1 MIGPSAPVTAS
12 FADLPRDPDGGP
24 AEGVILLD
32 VRDDDEYARDHLD
45 RAVHVPEGQL
55 TDRLDEVPPGTVW
68 VHCERGSRA
77 ERAGAVLAAA
87 GRDVVVIRQNVRA
100 GRASGLA

>member
-1 MIGPSAPVTAS
+1 MSEPGVVTAS
-12 FADLPRDPDGGP
+12 FTELPRGADGGP
-24 AEGVILLD
+24 AAGIVLLD

-45 RAVHVPEGQL
+45 RALHVPVARL
-55 TDRLDEVPPGTVW
+55 ADRLDEIPPGTVW

-77 ERAGAVLAAA
+77 ERASAVLAAA
-87 GRDVVVIRQNVRA
+87 GREVMVVRQNIRA

>member
-1 MIGPSAPVTAS
+1 MSDPGVVTAS
-12 FADLPRDPDGGP
+12 FTELPRAADGGP
-24 AEGVILLD
+24 ASGIVLLD

-45 RAVHVPEGQL
+45 QALHVPVGRL
-55 TDRLDEVPPGTVW
+55 AGRLDEVPPGTVW

-87 GRDVVVIRQNVRA
+87 GREVVVVRQNIRA
-100 GRASGLA
+100 GRASGLV

>member
-1 MIGPSAPVTAS
+1 MSDPGVVTAS
-12 FADLPRDPDGGP
+12 FTELPRAADGSP
-24 AEGVILLD
+24 AAGIVLLD

-45 RAVHVPEGQL
+45 QALHVPVGRL
-55 TDRLDEVPPGTVW
+55 ADRLDEVPPGTVW

-87 GRDVVVIRQNVRA
+87 GREVVVVRQNIRA
-100 GRASGLA
+100 GRASGLV